1 MHLEADPPIKVS
13 LPFTKDDFKKN
24 PCVQELAGNDVVY
37 KRVSVNNSPYYQHD
51 WLLLGSTLERQYIV
65 GQLVGGVFR
74 NGDIFLI
81 ISSYISKHLPLTNVF
96 YIKDLRKTLP
106 KNIIFAVNELRHRST
121 LSIKTYNS
129 VSYLISDEDILSSS
143 NITIT

>member
-1 MHLEADPPIKVS
+1 MIISIVAEMHLEADPPIKVS

-24 PCVQELAGNDVVY
+24 PCVQELAGNDVIY

-81 ISSYISKHLPLTNVF
+81 ISSYISNSISISLPLE
-96 YIKDLRKTLP
+96 DLEK
-106 KNIIFAVNELRHRST
+106 
-121 LSIKTYNS
+121 
-129 VSYLISDEDILSSS
+129 
-143 NITIT
+143 